1 MKRILAI
8 LTLVAAVAAF
18 AVPPSALAQSAK
30 EAPATGP
37 KKVYTI
43 FMVLWRGETRVEEG
57 LRKHIKDHH
66 LPFRLIVRNIDRDAA
81 KLPEIR
87 REIARTKPDLVYS
100 WGTTITLA
108 LVGEYDNTEPSKYIT
123 KIPVVFVMVT
133 YPTGSRIVASLE
145 LPRKNVTGVVPSVP
159 LESQIKAM
167 QAYRPVRRLAV
178 IYNALESN
186 SVINIQQLK
195 KLSTRMDFE
204 LLERRVPLDKEGR
217 PDASAIPRLVAE
229 LAIREP
235 QFLYIGPDN
244 FVGEHRDLIADEA
257 MRYGLPAFTA
267 TELELFNGK
276 ALLGLVARYK
286 SLGQLAGY
294 MIERILI
301 QNVAPAA
308 LPIQRLTRFT
318 YGVRMS
324 IARKV
329 GIYPPMS
336 VLDYAEIIDERR
348 K

>member
-1 MKRILAI
+1 MRRLLVILA
-8 LTLVAAVAAF
+8 LFAAF
-18 AVPPSALAQSAK
+18 AAPPALAQSAK
-30 EAPATGP
+30 ERPTGAP

-57 LRKHIKDHH
+57 LRKHIKEHR
-66 LPFRLIVRNIDRDAA
+66 LPFRLVARNIDRDAA

-87 REIARTKPDLVYS
+87 REIIRTKPDLVYS
-100 WGTTITLA
+100 WGTTITQG
-108 LVGEYDNTEPSKYIT
+108 LVGEYDNKEPAKYIT

-133 YPTGSRIVASLE
+133 YPTGSRIVASFE
-145 LPRKNVTGVVPSVP
+145 TPRSNVTGVMPSVP

-186 SVINIQQLK
+186 SIINIQELK
-195 KLSTRMDFE
+195 KLTTRMDFE
-204 LLERRVPLDKEGR
+204 LIERRVPLDKDGR
-217 PDASAIPRLVAE
+217 PDASAIPRLVSE

-235 QFLYIGPDN
+235 QFLYLGPDN
-244 FVGEHRDLIADEA
+244 FVGQHRDLIAEEA

-294 MIERILI
+294 LIERILI
-301 QNVAPAA
+301 QKVVPGDI
-308 LPIQRLTRFT
+308 PIQRLTRFT

-329 GIYPPMS
+329 GIYPPIS

>member
-1 MKRILAI
+1 MRRILAI
-8 LTLVAAVAAF
+8 IALIVAVAAPLP
-18 AVPPSALAQSAK
+18 AQSQSAK
-30 EAPATGP
+30 DSPATGP
-37 KKVYTI
+37 KKVYTV
-43 FMVLWRGETRVEEG
+43 FMVLWRGETQVEEG
-57 LRKHIKDHH
+57 FRKHIKDHH
-66 LPFRLIVRNIDRDAA
+66 LPFKLIVRNIDRDPA

-87 REIARTKPDLVYS
+87 AEIVRTKPDLVYS

-108 LVGEYDNTEPSKYIT
+108 LVGEYDNTQGVQYIT

-133 YPTGSRIVASLE
+133 YPTGSRIVASYE
-145 LPRKNVTGVVPSVP
+145 KPRPNVTGVMPSVP

-186 SVINIQQLK
+186 SVINIQELK
-195 KLSTRMDFE
+195 KLSTRLDFE
-204 LLERRVPLDKEGR
+204 LIERRVPLDKDGR
-217 PDASAIPRLVAE
+217 PDASTIPRLVAE

-244 FVGEHRDLIADEA
+244 FVGEHRDRIAEEA

-301 QNVAPAA
+301 QKVSPADI
-308 LPIQRLTRFT
+308 PIQRLTRFT

-329 GIYPPMS
+329 GIFPPMN